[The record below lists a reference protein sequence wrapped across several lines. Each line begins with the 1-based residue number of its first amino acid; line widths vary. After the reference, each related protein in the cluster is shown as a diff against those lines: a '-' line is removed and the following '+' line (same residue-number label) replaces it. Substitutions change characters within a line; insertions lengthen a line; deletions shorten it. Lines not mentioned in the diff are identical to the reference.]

1 MKKDS
6 LTQRRDIAPNVIPV
20 LLDARN
26 VVKLKLSLK
35 GLLVDGEN
43 LCCFREKPLFSR
55 SIIPD
60 NTDRVWFAED
70 TSKLIHAIEL
80 ACYIA
85 DKVGNV
91 EVTIKVIDDDFK
103 DVNYREII
111 NRIISANP
119 LTHNIV
125 FRN

>member
-1 MKKDS
+1 ME
-6 LTQRRDIAPNVIPV
+6 RICIAFG
-20 LLDARN
+20 
-26 VVKLKLSLK
+26 K
-35 GLLVDGEN
+35 
-43 LCCFREKPLFSR
+43 KPLFSR
-55 SIIPD
+55 SIVPD

-70 TSKLIHAIEL
+70 VSEFTHAIEL

>member
-1 MKKDS
+1 MERICVALGK
-6 LTQRRDIAPNVIPV
+6 
-20 LLDARN
+20 
-26 VVKLKLSLK
+26 
-35 GLLVDGEN
+35 
-43 LCCFREKPLFSR
+43 KPLFSR

-119 LTHNIV
+119 LTYNIV

>member
-1 MKKDS
+1 MERICVAFGK
-6 LTQRRDIAPNVIPV
+6 
-20 LLDARN
+20 
-26 VVKLKLSLK
+26 
-35 GLLVDGEN
+35 
-43 LCCFREKPLFSR
+43 KPLFSR

-70 TSKLIHAIEL
+70 TSELIHAIEH

>member
-1 MKKDS
+1 MERICVAFGK
-6 LTQRRDIAPNVIPV
+6 
-20 LLDARN
+20 
-26 VVKLKLSLK
+26 
-35 GLLVDGEN
+35 
-43 LCCFREKPLFSR
+43 KPLFSR

-70 TSKLIHAIEL
+70 TSELIHAIEL
-80 ACYIA
+80 ACYMA
-85 DKVGNV
+85 DKVSNV
-91 EVTIKVIDDDFK
+91 EVTIKIIDDDFK

-119 LTHNIV
+119 LIHNIV

>member
-1 MKKDS
+1 MERICVAFGK
-6 LTQRRDIAPNVIPV
+6 
-20 LLDARN
+20 
-26 VVKLKLSLK
+26 
-35 GLLVDGEN
+35 
-43 LCCFREKPLFSR
+43 KPLFSR
-55 SIIPD
+55 SIVPD

-70 TSKLIHAIEL
+70 VSEFVHVIEL
-80 ACYIA
+80 ACYMA
-85 DKVGNV
+85 DKVNNV

-111 NRIISANP
+111 NKIISANP

>member
-1 MKKDS
+1 ME
-6 LTQRRDIAPNVIPV
+6 RICIAFG
-20 LLDARN
+20 
-26 VVKLKLSLK
+26 K
-35 GLLVDGEN
+35 
-43 LCCFREKPLFSR
+43 KPLFSQ

-70 TSKLIHAIEL
+70 TSELIHAIEL
-80 ACYIA
+80 ACYMA
-85 DKVGNV
+85 DKVSNV
-91 EVTIKVIDDDFK
+91 EVTIKIIDDDFK

-119 LTHNIV
+119 LIHNIV

>member
-1 MKKDS
+1 MERICVALGK
-6 LTQRRDIAPNVIPV
+6 
-20 LLDARN
+20 
-26 VVKLKLSLK
+26 
-35 GLLVDGEN
+35 
-43 LCCFREKPLFSR
+43 KPLFSR

-70 TSKLIHAIEL
+70 VSEFVHVIEL

-111 NRIISANP
+111 NRTISANP

-125 FRN
+125 FKN